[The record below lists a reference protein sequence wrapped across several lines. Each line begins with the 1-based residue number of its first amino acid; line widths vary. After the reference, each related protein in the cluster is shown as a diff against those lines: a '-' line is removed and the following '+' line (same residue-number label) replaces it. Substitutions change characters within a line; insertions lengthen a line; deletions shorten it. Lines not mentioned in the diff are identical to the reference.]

1 MTKKND
7 LQELKAL
14 QELKELTKNA
24 KKSGD
29 ICSSVEDLPLSLFL
43 TMRIQGVFWK
53 MLDDDF
59 GRKIDNE
66 SIHEIFSLVFRE
78 LNEEQLINILNRID
92 PQGLSKI
99 LSDIKEAKT

>member
-1 MTKKND
+1 MKKSTLN
-7 LQELKAL
+7 ELKN
-14 QELKELTKNA
+14 LTKNA
-24 KKSGD
+24 KKVGEV
-29 ICSSVEDLPLSLFL
+29 CSSLEDLPLSLFL

-78 LNEEQLINILNRID
+78 LNEGQLINILNRID

>member
-1 MTKKND
+1 MEKSTLN
-7 LQELKAL
+7 ELKN
-14 QELKELTKNA
+14 LTKNA
-24 KKSGD
+24 KKVGEV
-29 ICSSVEDLPLSLFL
+29 CSSLEDLPLSLFL

>member
-1 MTKKND
+1 MKKSTLN
-7 LQELKAL
+7 ELKN
-14 QELKELTKNA
+14 LTKNA
-24 KKSGD
+24 KKVGEV
-29 ICSSVEDLPLSLFL
+29 CSSLEDLPLSLFL
-43 TMRIQGVFWK
+43 TMRIQGAFWK